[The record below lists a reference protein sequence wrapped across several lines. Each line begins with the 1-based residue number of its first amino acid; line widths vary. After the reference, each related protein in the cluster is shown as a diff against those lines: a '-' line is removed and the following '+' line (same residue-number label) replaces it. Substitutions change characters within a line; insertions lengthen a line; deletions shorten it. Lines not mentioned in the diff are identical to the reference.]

1 MSYHFVL
8 VKTESERLMTKGLIE
23 ASHLF
28 MDDHVSETYNL
39 YDDNEMI
46 GTISTHE
53 NVIKMIA
60 VKEDRQGEQITGHL
74 LNHVMRIFEQKEIN
88 KYFLFTKPQNK
99 SYFNNYNLSLI
110 AETNV
115 IALFENRLY
124 PISDHLLFMKIS
136 MKPRHGVKAGIVM
149 NCNPIT
155 NGHLYL
161 IERCAKEVDDVI
173 IFLVE
178 ENKSVFPFNVR
189 FNLVKQ
195 ATKHLKNV
203 HVLPSTNYIISL
215 ATFPTYFLKETSDIS
230 RKYMELDITIFKQYF
245 FPVFELDYRYV
256 GTEPKDELTS
266 MYNDVMKNMLGD
278 KLKVIE
284 RITHQNEVI
293 SASTVRSLMIERRYE
308 KIKHLVP
315 KATYKYLMS
324 KEGMAL
330 FHA

>member
-1 MSYHFVL
+1 MSYHFVV
-8 VKTESERLMTKGLIE
+8 VKTESERLMTKNLLE
-23 ASHLF
+23 SSNLF

-39 YDDNEMI
+39 YDDDVMI

-60 VKEDRQGEQITGHL
+60 VKEDRQGEQVTGHL
-74 LNHVMRIFEQKEIN
+74 LHHVMRIFEQRNIN

-99 SYFNNYNLSLI
+99 SFFKDYNLSLI
-110 AETNV
+110 AETND

-161 IERCAKEVDDVI
+161 IEKCSKEVNDVI

-189 FNLVKQ
+189 YQLVKK

-203 HVLPSTNYIISL
+203 HVLPSTPYIISL
-215 ATFPTYFLKETSDIS
+215 ATFPTYFLKEASDIS

-245 FPVFELDYRYV
+245 FPVFELNFRYV
-256 GTEPKDELTS
+256 GSEPKDELTAL
-266 MYNDVMKNMLGD
+266 YNDVMNDMLGA
-278 KLKVIE
+278 KLKIIE
-284 RITHQNEVI
+284 RKTHQDEVI
-293 SASTVRSLMIERRYE
+293 SASTVRKLMHEKDYD

-315 KATYKYLMS
+315 KSTYKYLMS
-324 KEGMAL
+324 KEGKAL